1 MVVALRQARGSP
13 VRARVGGMTG
23 EDRRKMKTRRRK
35 DQDLRDRPIEGVAS
49 VHELARAMGV

>member
-1 MVVALRQARGSP
+1 
-13 VRARVGGMTG
+13 MTG

-35 DQDLRDRPIEGVAS
+35 DLDLRDRPIEGVAS